1 MTSSRIR
8 SFSQPDEDRGLQ
20 ALKGFPG
27 SGACTPSS
35 DESEAP
41 R

>member
-27 SGACTPSS
+27 EWRLHAFLG
-35 DESEAP
+35 
-41 R
+41 